1 MNVNK
6 VSQSIVSQTPD
17 FIENDYP
24 LFNKFIEYY
33 YRSQEKTGLG
43 QNIINE
49 FLSYMDIDKLNI
61 DILDGA
67 TKLVEATTTTS
78 DAIVVESI
86 DSFLSRDGSVL
97 IGNEVIYY
105 ESTTA
110 SPNIALS
117 PGISYEQVKLKWTTL
132 ASLLDSFDGTT
143 VRFNLT
149 SQDSPVAAPS
159 AQHLIVSVYGKIL
172 TPGIDYTVDGT
183 AIVFTTAPR
192 TRIPADDSSS
202 TYITYQSGFV
212 ENSIVAIDNLSGSF
226 GEGKRQF
233 TMTRNGSPYEP
244 VVGEYVL
251 AIYDQRLLVPKV
263 DFFIDKDQF
272 IFLTAPLN
280 GRFLSLYSIEAPI
293 PSFGSG
299 ALGYSRVDD
308 NGTLTSVSVNENGSN
323 YRFEYPPKVTINS
336 DAGSGASVTALVNGI
351 KTLSLLEGGKGYS
364 DTNPPVVQVQSPT
377 KPGAVAATL
386 KATVTNGS
394 VSEIEVISSG
404 SGYTFTPRITFK
416 QPGGA

>member
-1 MNVNK
+1 MQINK

-17 FIENDYP
+17 FIANDYP

-43 QNIINE
+43 QNIVNE
-49 FLSYMDIDKLNI
+49 FLQYLDIDKLNI

-67 TKLVEATTTTS
+67 SKLVEATTTTA
-78 DAIVVESI
+78 DEIVVESI
-86 DSFLSRDGSVL
+86 DSFLSKDGSVL
-97 IGNEVIYY
+97 IGNEVVYY

-132 ASLLDSFDGTT
+132 ASLLNSFDGTT
-143 VRFNLT
+143 VRFSLT

-159 AQHLIVSVYGKIL
+159 PQHLIVSNYGKIL
-172 TPGIDYTVDGT
+172 TPGTDYTVDGT
-183 AIVFTTAPR
+183 DIVFTTAPR
-192 TRIPADDSSS
+192 TRIPADDSTS

-212 ENSIVAIDNLSGSF
+212 ENTIVAVDNISGAF

-233 TMTRNGSPYEP
+233 TLTRNGSSYEP
-244 VVGEYVL
+244 IVDEYIL

-263 DFFIDKDQF
+263 DFFIDGDQF

-299 ALGYSRVDD
+299 ALGYSRIDD
-308 NGTLTSVSVNENGSN
+308 NGSLTSGSLKATGGS
-323 YRFEYPPKVTINS
+323 YRYEYPP
-336 DAGSGASVTALVNGI
+336 
-351 KTLSLLEGGKGYS
+351 
-364 DTNPPVVQVQSPT
+364 
-377 KPGAVAATL
+377 
-386 KATVTNGS
+386 
-394 VSEIEVISSG
+394 
-404 SGYTFTPRITFK
+404 
-416 QPGGA
+416 

>member
-78 DAIVVESI
+78 DAITVESI
-86 DSFLSRDGSVL
+86 DSFLSRDGSIL

-172 TPGIDYTVDGT
+172 TPGIDYT
-183 AIVFTTAPR
+183 A
-192 TRIPADDSSS
+192 
-202 TYITYQSGFV
+202 
-212 ENSIVAIDNLSGSF
+212 
-226 GEGKRQF
+226 
-233 TMTRNGSPYEP
+233 
-244 VVGEYVL
+244 
-251 AIYDQRLLVPKV
+251 
-263 DFFIDKDQF
+263 
-272 IFLTAPLN
+272 
-280 GRFLSLYSIEAPI
+280 
-293 PSFGSG
+293 
-299 ALGYSRVDD
+299 
-308 NGTLTSVSVNENGSN
+308 VS
-323 YRFEYPPKVTINS
+323 
-336 DAGSGASVTALVNGI
+336 
-351 KTLSLLEGGKGYS
+351 
-364 DTNPPVVQVQSPT
+364 
-377 KPGAVAATL
+377 
-386 KATVTNGS
+386 
-394 VSEIEVISSG
+394 
-404 SGYTFTPRITFK
+404 YTHLRAHET
-416 QPGGA
+416 

>member
-1 MNVNK
+1 MNINK

-43 QNIINE
+43 QNILNE
-49 FLSYMDIDKLNI
+49 FLQYLDIDKLNI

-67 TKLVEATTTTS
+67 TKLVEPISTTT
-78 DAIVVESI
+78 DEIVVESV
-86 DSFLSRDGSVL
+86 DAFLKTDGSVL
-97 IGNEVIYY
+97 IGNEVVYY

-132 ASLLDSFDGTT
+132 ANLIDSFDGTT
-143 VRFNLT
+143 TRFNLT
-149 SQDSPVAAPS
+149 SQDSPIAAPS
-159 AQHLIVSVYGKIL
+159 AQHLIVSNYGDIL
-172 TPGIDYTVDGT
+172 TPGVDYTVDGMQ
-183 AIVFTTAPR
+183 IVYTTAPR
-192 TRIPADDSSS
+192 QRIPADDSTS
-202 TYITYQSGFV
+202 TYVTYLSGFV
-212 ENSIVAIDNLSGSF
+212 ENSIVAIDNLSGGF
-226 GEGKRQF
+226 GDGKRQF

-244 VVGEYVL
+244 TVDEYVL
-251 AIYDQRLLVPKV
+251 AIYDKRLLVPKV
-263 DFFIDKDQF
+263 DFFIDGDQF

-299 ALGYSRVDD
+299 ALGYSRVDN
-308 NGTLTSVSVNENGSN
+308 NGTLTSVSINATGSN
-323 YRFEYPPKVTINS
+323 YRFEYPPKVSVNS
-336 DAGSGASVTALVNGI
+336 ENGSGASVSTLVNGI
-351 KTLSLLEGGKGYS
+351 KSVTLLDGGKGYS

-377 KPGAVAATL
+377 NLVLQQQLL
-386 KATVTNGS
+386 K
-394 VSEIEVISSG
+394 
-404 SGYTFTPRITFK
+404 RL
-416 QPGGA
+416 